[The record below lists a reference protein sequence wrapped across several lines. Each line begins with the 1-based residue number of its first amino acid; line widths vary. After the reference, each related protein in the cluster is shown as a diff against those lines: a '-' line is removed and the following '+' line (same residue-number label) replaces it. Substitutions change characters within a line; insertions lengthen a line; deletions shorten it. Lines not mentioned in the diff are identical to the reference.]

1 MGRGAWQGA
10 VRGVTKG
17 QTRLKR
23 LHTHTHTHI
32 HTRAHARSLVPRKWK
47 QLLQFSFMQ
56 MLVLLAYGRQQYNI
70 ALVFHEMVD
79 KANNSIK

>member
-23 LHTHTHTHI
+23 LHTHTHTHT
-32 HTRAHARSLVPRKWK
+32 HTDVSSLVPRKWK